1 MGLGR
6 FGEAKKCYE
15 SLRFLNEKELADSL
29 LKKLH
34 DTEEQSQGCP
44 EMLTTLCQSAQK
56 LSI

>member
-6 FGEAKKCYE
+6 FDEAKECYE
-15 SLRFLNEKELADSL
+15 SLRSLNEREIADSL
-29 LKKLH
+29 LKR
-34 DTEEQSQGCP
+34 TISEERSQGCP